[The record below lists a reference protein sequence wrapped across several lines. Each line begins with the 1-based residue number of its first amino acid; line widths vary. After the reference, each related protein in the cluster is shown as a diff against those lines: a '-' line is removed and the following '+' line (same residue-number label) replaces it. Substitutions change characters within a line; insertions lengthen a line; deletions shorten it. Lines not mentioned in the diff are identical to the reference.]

1 MAILNSLF
9 VLNKSC
15 KYINLGLKIKMAKY
29 LLRHEKERNLI
40 KSHSYGM
47 KRLVT
52 CFNIWFLDAEKGRN
66 KNIFTKNKKFFYKT
80 CYALFMPRAP
90 LKTSN
95 MYYKKKFLFF
105 LKILESLFQCGTI
118 RLKNSLIE
126 LYWFCK

>member
-52 CFNIWFLDAEKGRN
+52 CFNI
-66 KNIFTKNKKFFYKT
+66 
-80 CYALFMPRAP
+80 
-90 LKTSN
+90 
-95 MYYKKKFLFF
+95 
-105 LKILESLFQCGTI
+105 
-118 RLKNSLIE
+118 
-126 LYWFCK
+126 